1 MATYKNFASAHWRKW
16 IAGVAAGVLLTGCA
30 MTPNGRGGVMLGLDT
45 AELFG
50 TPVSTFRLR
59 DGTEGTLRKDPKGKY
74 SIKLSQAF
82 RVVPLDKAVT
92 ARVAR
97 VENVGERTVVIVE
110 TQERGCAYRYE
121 VLAFQGTDVLQ
132 WTVGNCKDRP
142 RVELAADGRSL
153 NIDFPNY
160 NRLSRMVYT
169 DSRLL
174 NASVPV
180 PPGVD
185 TRAQPFA
192 DDALR
197 ATGPVIANLPGSEA
211 NGGRVIPA
219 PPAAAPASAPAP
231 KTTSRTASRNRRQVA
246 QEAAAPARTVP
257 SAPAMT
263 APAARAADS
272 ASRVPAAMSFQT
284 EEIKPVVLDLRK

>member
-1 MATYKNFASAHWRKW
+1 MTTYKNFASAHWRTL
-16 IAGVAAGVLLTGCA
+16 IAGVAVGVLLTGCA
-30 MTPNGRGGVMLGLDT
+30 MTPNGRGGVMVGLDT

-50 TPVSTFRLR
+50 TPMSTFRLR

-82 RVVPLDKAVT
+82 RVVPLDKAIT

-142 RVELAADGRSL
+142 RVELAADAKSL

-160 NRLSRMVYT
+160 NRLSRMIYT
-169 DSRLL
+169 DNRLL
-174 NASVPV
+174 NASVAV

-197 ATGPVIANLPGSEA
+197 ATGPVIATLPGS
-211 NGGRVIPA
+211 GSDSGRVIPA
-219 PPAAAPASAPAP
+219 PPAAAPAPSAAPKAGSRASAKPRRQESQARVVAPAVSSLPAQRSAASAPA
-231 KTTSRTASRNRRQVA
+231 
-246 QEAAAPARTVP
+246 AP
-257 SAPAMT
+257 MI
-263 APAARAADS
+263 
-272 ASRVPAAMSFQT
+272 FQA
-284 EEIKPVVLDLRK
+284 EEIKPVVIDLRK

>member
-1 MATYKNFASAHWRKW
+1 MTTYKNFASAHWRTL
-16 IAGVAAGVLLTGCA
+16 IAGVAVGVLLTGCA
-30 MTPNGRGGVMLGLDT
+30 MTPNGRGGVLVGLDT

-50 TPVSTFRLR
+50 TPISTFRLR
-59 DGTEGTLRKDPKGKY
+59 DGTEGTLRKDPQGKY

-82 RVVPLDKAVT
+82 RVVPLANAMT

-142 RVELAADGRSL
+142 RVELAADAKSL

-160 NRLSRMVYT
+160 NRLSRMIYT
-169 DSRLL
+169 DNRLL
-174 NASVPV
+174 NASVAV

-197 ATGPVIANLPGSEA
+197 ATGPVIATLPGS
-211 NGGRVIPA
+211 GGGSGRVIPA
-219 PPAAAPASAPAP
+219 PPAAAPAPATAPKAGSRASARPRRQETPARAPAAISLP
-231 KTTSRTASRNRRQVA
+231 APRAA
-246 QEAAAPARTVP
+246 GAAAAAP
-257 SAPAMT
+257 MI
-263 APAARAADS
+263 
-272 ASRVPAAMSFQT
+272 FQA
-284 EEIKPVVLDLRK
+284 EEIKPVVIDLRK

>member
-1 MATYKNFASAHWRKW
+1 MTTYKNFASAHWRKL

-30 MTPNGRGGVMLGLDT
+30 MTPNGRGGVLMGLDT

-50 TPVSTFRLR
+50 TPISTFRLR
-59 DGTEGTLRKDPKGKY
+59 DGTEGTLRKDPQGKY

-82 RVVPLDKAVT
+82 RVVPLANAIT

-142 RVELAADGRSL
+142 RVDVAADGKSL

-160 NRLSRMVYT
+160 NRLSRMIYT
-169 DSRLL
+169 DNRLL
-174 NASVPV
+174 NASVAV

-197 ATGPVIANLPGSEA
+197 GTGPAIATTPGSDS
-211 NGGRVIPA
+211 GRVIPA
-219 PPAAAPASAPAP
+219 PPAPASAPAP
-231 KTTSRTASRNRRQVA
+231 AAAPKAGSRASAKPRRQETAAKVA
-246 QEAAAPARTVP
+246 TPAAISLPAPRAAAAAPA
-257 SAPAMT
+257 APMI
-263 APAARAADS
+263 
-272 ASRVPAAMSFQT
+272 FQA
-284 EEIKPVVLDLRK
+284 EEIKPVVIDLRK

>member
-1 MATYKNFASAHWRKW
+1 MTTYKNFAYAHWRTL
-16 IAGVAAGVLLTGCA
+16 ALGLAAGVLLTGCA
-30 MTPNGRGGVMLGLDT
+30 MTPNGRGGVMVGLDT

-50 TPVSTFRLR
+50 TPLSTFRLR
-59 DGTEGTLRKDPKGKY
+59 DGTEGTLRKDPQGKY

-82 RVVPLDKAVT
+82 RVVPLANAVT

-110 TQERGCAYRYE
+110 TQERNCAYRYE

-132 WTVGNCKDRP
+132 WTVGNCNDRP
-142 RVELAADGRSL
+142 RVELAADGKSL

-160 NRLSRMVYT
+160 NRLSRMIYT
-169 DSRLL
+169 DNRLL

-180 PPGVD
+180 PLGVD

-197 ATGPVIANLPGSEA
+197 ATGPAIATVPGGGGDS
-211 NGGRVIPA
+211 GRVIPA
-219 PPAAAPASAPAP
+219 PPASAPVPAAAPKAGSRAGARPRRQDAPA
-231 KTTSRTASRNRRQVA
+231 R
-246 QEAAAPARTVP
+246 AAAPAAASQP
-257 SAPAMT
+257 APRGAAA
-263 APAARAADS
+263 APAAPMIFHA
-272 ASRVPAAMSFQT
+272 
-284 EEIKPVVLDLRK
+284 EEIKPVVIDLRK

>member
-1 MATYKNFASAHWRKW
+1 MTTYKNFASAHWRKL
-16 IAGVAAGVLLTGCA
+16 IAGVAVGVLLTGCA
-30 MTPNGRGGVMLGLDT
+30 MTPNGRGGVLVGIDT

-50 TPVSTFRLR
+50 TPISTFRLR
-59 DGTEGTLRKDPKGKY
+59 DGTEGTLRKDPQGKY

-82 RVVPLDKAVT
+82 RVVPLANAMT

-142 RVELAADGRSL
+142 RVELAADAKSL

-160 NRLSRMVYT
+160 NRLSRMIYT
-169 DSRLL
+169 DNRLL
-174 NASVPV
+174 NASVAV

-197 ATGPVIANLPGSEA
+197 ATGPDISSVPGSDS
-211 NGGRVIPA
+211 GRVIPA
-219 PPAAAPASAPAP
+219 PPAAAPAPAAAPKAGSRASARPRRQETPARAPAAISLP
-231 KTTSRTASRNRRQVA
+231 APRAA
-246 QEAAAPARTVP
+246 AAAPA
-257 SAPAMT
+257 APMI
-263 APAARAADS
+263 
-272 ASRVPAAMSFQT
+272 FQA
-284 EEIKPVVLDLRK
+284 EEIKPVVIDLRK

>member
-1 MATYKNFASAHWRKW
+1 MTTYKNFASAHWRTL
-16 IAGVAAGVLLTGCA
+16 IAGVAVGVLLTGCA
-30 MTPNGRGGVMLGLDT
+30 MTPNGRGGVMVGIDT

-50 TPVSTFRLR
+50 TPISTFRLR
-59 DGTEGTLRKDPKGKY
+59 DGTEGTLRKDPQGKY

-82 RVVPLDKAVT
+82 RVVPLAKAMT

-142 RVELAADGRSL
+142 RVELAADAKSL

-160 NRLSRMVYT
+160 NRLSRMIYT
-169 DSRLL
+169 DNRLL
-174 NASVPV
+174 NASVAV

-197 ATGPVIANLPGSEA
+197 ATGPVIATLPGS
-211 NGGRVIPA
+211 GSDSGRVIPA
-219 PPAAAPASAPAP
+219 PPAAAPAPAAAP
-231 KTTSRTASRNRRQVA
+231 KAGSRASAKPRRQETPA
-246 QEAAAPARTVP
+246 RAAAPAAIGLPAPR
-257 SAPAMT
+257 SA
-263 APAARAADS
+263 APAAA
-272 ASRVPAAMSFQT
+272 PMIFQA
-284 EEIKPVVLDLRK
+284 EEIKPVVIDLRK

>member
-1 MATYKNFASAHWRKW
+1 MYKNFASAHWRKL
-16 IAGVAAGVLLTGCA
+16 AMGLAAGVLLTGCA
-30 MTPNGRGGVMLGLDT
+30 MTPNGRGGVLVGLDT

-50 TPVSTFRLR
+50 TPISTFRLR

-82 RVVPLDKAVT
+82 RVVPLDKAIT

-142 RVELAADGRSL
+142 RVELAADAKSL

-160 NRLSRMVYT
+160 NRLSRMIYT
-169 DSRLL
+169 DNRLL
-174 NASVPV
+174 NASVAV

-197 ATGPVIANLPGSEA
+197 ATGPAIATMPGSDS
-211 NGGRVIPA
+211 GRVIPA
-219 PPAAAPASAPAP
+219 PPAPASAPAP
-231 KTTSRTASRNRRQVA
+231 AAAPKAGSRASAKARRQDTPTR
-246 QEAAAPARTVP
+246 AAAPAAISLP
-257 SAPAMT
+257 APRAAAA
-263 APAARAADS
+263 APAA
-272 ASRVPAAMSFQT
+272 PMIFQA
-284 EEIKPVVLDLRK
+284 EEIKPVVIDLRK

>member
-1 MATYKNFASAHWRKW
+1 MTTYKNFASAHWRTL
-16 IAGVAAGVLLTGCA
+16 IAGVAVGVLLTGCA
-30 MTPNGRGGVMLGLDT
+30 MTPNGRGGVMVGLDT

-50 TPVSTFRLR
+50 TPISTFRLR
-59 DGTEGTLRKDPKGKY
+59 DGTEGTLRKDPQGKY

-82 RVVPLDKAVT
+82 RVVPLVNAIT

-142 RVELAADGRSL
+142 RVELAADAKSL

-160 NRLSRMVYT
+160 NRLSRMIYT
-169 DSRLL
+169 DNRLL
-174 NASVPV
+174 NASVAV

-197 ATGPVIANLPGSEA
+197 ATGPVIATLPGS
-211 NGGRVIPA
+211 GSDSGRVIPA
-219 PPAAAPASAPAP
+219 PPAAAPAPAAAP
-231 KTTSRTASRNRRQVA
+231 KAGSRASAKPRRQESQA
-246 QEAAAPARTVP
+246 RAAAPAVSSLPAQR
-257 SAPAMT
+257 SAASALA
-263 APAARAADS
+263 AP
-272 ASRVPAAMSFQT
+272 MIFQA
-284 EEIKPVVLDLRK
+284 EEIKPVVIDLRK

>member
-1 MATYKNFASAHWRKW
+1 MHTCKKLVSAHWRKLA
-16 IAGVAAGVLLTGCA
+16 AGVAAGLLLTGCA
-30 MTPNGRGGVMLGLDT
+30 MQPNGKGGVLMSVDT

-50 TPVSTFRLR
+50 TPISTFRLR
-59 DGTEGTLRKDPKGKY
+59 DGTEGTLRKDPQGKF

-82 RVVPLDKAVT
+82 RVVPLANAIT

-132 WTVGNCKDRP
+132 WTIGNCKDRP
-142 RVELAADGRSL
+142 RVELAPDAKSL

-160 NRLSRMVYT
+160 NRLSRQIYT

-174 NASVPV
+174 NTSVPV

-185 TRAQPFA
+185 TRLVPFA

-197 ATGPVIANLPGSEA
+197 GTAPAIVNTPIGDGA
-211 NGGRVIPA
+211 GRVIPA
-219 PPAAAPASAPAP
+219 PPAPAAPVAAPKASTRSTAKTRRQETPAKAGAPAALGLP
-231 KTTSRTASRNRRQVA
+231 LPRTATPA
-246 QEAAAPARTVP
+246 PAAAP
-257 SAPAMT
+257 MI
-263 APAARAADS
+263 
-272 ASRVPAAMSFQT
+272 FQA
-284 EEIKPVVLDLRK
+284 EEIKPVVIDLRK

>member
-1 MATYKNFASAHWRKW
+1 MTTYKNFASAHWRTL

-30 MTPNGRGGVMLGLDT
+30 MTPNGRGGVMVGLDT

-50 TPVSTFRLR
+50 TPMSTFRLR
-59 DGTEGTLRKDPKGKY
+59 DGTEGTLRKDPQGKY

-82 RVVPLDKAVT
+82 RVVPLAKAIT

-142 RVELAADGRSL
+142 RVELAADAKSL

-160 NRLSRMVYT
+160 NRLSRMIYT
-169 DSRLL
+169 DNRLL
-174 NASVPV
+174 NASVAV

-197 ATGPVIANLPGSEA
+197 ATGPVIATMPPGSDSS
-211 NGGRVIPA
+211 RVIPA
-219 PPAAAPASAPAP
+219 PPAAAPVPAAAPKAGSRASAKP
-231 KTTSRTASRNRRQVA
+231 RRQESQA
-246 QEAAAPARTVP
+246 RAAAPAAISPPAQR
-257 SAPAMT
+257 SAAA
-263 APAARAADS
+263 AP
-272 ASRVPAAMSFQT
+272 MIFQA
-284 EEIKPVVLDLRK
+284 EEIKPVVIDLRK

>member
-1 MATYKNFASAHWRKW
+1 MNTHKNFASAHWRKLAAA
-16 IAGVAAGVLLTGCA
+16 IAAGLLLSGCA
-30 MTPNGRGGVMLGLDT
+30 MQPNGHGGVMVGLDT

-50 TPVSTFRLR
+50 TPLSTFRLR
-59 DGTEGTLRKDPKGKY
+59 DGTEGTLRKDPQGKF

-82 RVVPLDKAVT
+82 RVVPLANAIT

-132 WTVGNCKDRP
+132 WTIGNCKDRP
-142 RVELAADGRSL
+142 RVELAPDAKSL

-160 NRLSRMVYT
+160 NRLSRQIYT

-174 NASVPV
+174 NTSVPV

-185 TRAQPFA
+185 TRLVPFA

-197 ATGPVIANLPGSEA
+197 GAAPAIVNTPIAESA
-211 NGGRVIPA
+211 GRVIPA
-219 PPAAAPASAPAP
+219 PPAPAAPAAPKAPPRNTARRQDAPAKAAASNPAAISLPAPRTSAPAP
-231 KTTSRTASRNRRQVA
+231 
-246 QEAAAPARTVP
+246 
-257 SAPAMT
+257 MI
-263 APAARAADS
+263 
-272 ASRVPAAMSFQT
+272 FQA
-284 EEIKPVVLDLRK
+284 EEIKPVVIDLRK

>member
-1 MATYKNFASAHWRKW
+1 MTTYKNFASAHWRTL

-30 MTPNGRGGVMLGLDT
+30 MTPNGRGGVLMGLDT

-50 TPVSTFRLR
+50 TPISTFRLR
-59 DGTEGTLRKDPKGKY
+59 DGTEGTLRKDPQGKY

-82 RVVPLDKAVT
+82 RVVPLANAIT

-142 RVELAADGRSL
+142 RVDVAADGKSL

-160 NRLSRMVYT
+160 NRLSRMIYT
-169 DSRLL
+169 DNRLL
-174 NASVPV
+174 NASVAV

-197 ATGPVIANLPGSEA
+197 GTGPAIATMPAGTDS
-211 NGGRVIPA
+211 GRVIPA
-219 PPAAAPASAPAP
+219 PPAPTSAPAP
-231 KTTSRTASRNRRQVA
+231 AATSKTGSRASARPRRQDTA
-246 QEAAAPARTVP
+246 AKAATPAAISLPAPRAAAAAPA
-257 SAPAMT
+257 APMI
-263 APAARAADS
+263 
-272 ASRVPAAMSFQT
+272 FQA
-284 EEIKPVVLDLRK
+284 EEIKPVVIDLRK

>member
-1 MATYKNFASAHWRKW
+1 MTTYKNFAYAHWRTL
-16 IAGVAAGVLLTGCA
+16 ALGLAAGVLLTGCA
-30 MTPNGRGGVMLGLDT
+30 MTPNGRGGVMVGLDT

-50 TPVSTFRLR
+50 TPLSTFRLR
-59 DGTEGTLRKDPKGKY
+59 DGTEGTLRKDPQGKY

-82 RVVPLDKAVT
+82 RVVPLANAVT

-110 TQERGCAYRYE
+110 TQERNCAYRYE

-132 WTVGNCKDRP
+132 WTVGNCNDRP
-142 RVELAADGRSL
+142 RVELAADGKSL

-160 NRLSRMVYT
+160 NRLSRMIYT
-169 DSRLL
+169 DNRLL

-180 PPGVD
+180 PLGVD

-197 ATGPVIANLPGSEA
+197 ATGPAIATVPGGS
-211 NGGRVIPA
+211 GDSGRVIPA
-219 PPAAAPASAPAP
+219 PPASAPVPAAAPKAGSRAGARPRRQDAPA
-231 KTTSRTASRNRRQVA
+231 R
-246 QEAAAPARTVP
+246 AAAPAAASQP
-257 SAPAMT
+257 APRGAAA
-263 APAARAADS
+263 APAAPMIFHA
-272 ASRVPAAMSFQT
+272 
-284 EEIKPVVLDLRK
+284 EEIKPVVIDLRK

>member
-1 MATYKNFASAHWRKW
+1 MTTYKNFASAHWRTL
-16 IAGVAAGVLLTGCA
+16 ALSVAAGILLTGCA
-30 MTPNGRGGVMLGLDT
+30 MTPNGRGCVMVGLDT

-50 TPVSTFRLR
+50 TPLSTFRLR
-59 DGTEGTLRKDPKGKY
+59 DGTEGTLRKDPQGKY

-82 RVVPLDKAVT
+82 RVVPLANAIT

-142 RVELAADGRSL
+142 RVELAADAKSL

-160 NRLSRMVYT
+160 NRLSRMIYT
-169 DSRLL
+169 DNRLL
-174 NASVPV
+174 NASVAV

-197 ATGPVIANLPGSEA
+197 ATGPVIATVPGS
-211 NGGRVIPA
+211 GGDSGRVIPA
-219 PPAAAPASAPAP
+219 PPAAAPAPAATPKAGSRASAKA
-231 KTTSRTASRNRRQVA
+231 RRQ
-246 QEAAAPARTVP
+246 ETPARAAT
-257 SAPAMT
+257 PAISL
-263 APAARAADS
+263 PAARSAA
-272 ASRVPAAMSFQT
+272 AVPAAPMIFQA
-284 EEIKPVVLDLRK
+284 EEIKPVVIDLRK

>member
-1 MATYKNFASAHWRKW
+1 MTTYKNFASAHWRKL
-16 IAGVAAGVLLTGCA
+16 AMGLAAGVLLTGCA
-30 MTPNGRGGVMLGLDT
+30 MTPNGRGGVLMGIDT

-50 TPVSTFRLR
+50 TPLSTFRLR
-59 DGTEGTLRKDPKGKY
+59 DGTEGTLRKDPQGKY

-82 RVVPLDKAVT
+82 RVVPLANAIT

-142 RVELAADGRSL
+142 RVELAADAKSL

-160 NRLSRMVYT
+160 NRLSRMIYT
-169 DSRLL
+169 DNRLL
-174 NASVPV
+174 NASVAV

-197 ATGPVIANLPGSEA
+197 GTGPSIVNMPGNDS
-211 NGGRVIPA
+211 GRVIPA
-219 PPAAAPASAPAP
+219 PPAAAPAPGAAPKTGSRASARPRRQETPARTAAPAAIGLPAPRSAVSAPA
-231 KTTSRTASRNRRQVA
+231 
-246 QEAAAPARTVP
+246 AP
-257 SAPAMT
+257 MI
-263 APAARAADS
+263 
-272 ASRVPAAMSFQT
+272 FQA
-284 EEIKPVVLDLRK
+284 EEIKPVVIDLRK

>member
-1 MATYKNFASAHWRKW
+1 MKTTEKFARAHWRKLA
-16 IAGVAAGVLLTGCA
+16 AGVAAGLLLTGCA
-30 MTPNGRGGVMLGLDT
+30 MQPNGRGGVLMSVDT

-50 TPVSTFRLR
+50 TPISTFKLR
-59 DGTEGTLRKDPKGKY
+59 DGTEGTLRKDPQGKF

-82 RVVPLDKAVT
+82 RVVPLANAIT

-97 VENVGERTVVIVE
+97 VEHVGERTVVIVE

-132 WTVGNCKDRP
+132 WTIGNCKDRP
-142 RVELAADGRSL
+142 RVELAPDARSL

-160 NRLSRMVYT
+160 NRLSRQIYT

-174 NASVPV
+174 NTSVPV

-185 TRAQPFA
+185 TRTVPFA

-197 ATGPVIANLPGSEA
+197 GTAPAIVNMPIGDAA
-211 NGGRVIPA
+211 GRVIPA
-219 PPAAAPASAPAP
+219 PPAPAATPVATP
-231 KTTSRTASRNRRQVA
+231 KATTRSTAKARRQ
-246 QEAAAPARTVP
+246 ETPAK
-257 SAPAMT
+257 AT
-263 APAARAADS
+263 APAAISLPLPRASTPA
-272 ASRVPAAMSFQT
+272 PAAAPMIFQA
-284 EEIKPVVLDLRK
+284 EEIKPVVIDLRK

>member
-1 MATYKNFASAHWRKW
+1 MTTYKNFASAHWRKL
-16 IAGVAAGVLLTGCA
+16 IAGVAAGILLTGCA
-30 MTPNGRGGVMLGLDT
+30 MTPNGRGGVMVGLDT

-50 TPVSTFRLR
+50 TPISTFRLR
-59 DGTEGTLRKDPKGKY
+59 DGTEGTLRKDPQGKY

-82 RVVPLDKAVT
+82 RVVPLANAIT

-110 TQERGCAYRYE
+110 TQERNCAYRYE

-142 RVELAADGRSL
+142 RVELAADAKSL

-160 NRLSRMVYT
+160 NRLSRMIYT
-169 DSRLL
+169 DNRLL
-174 NASVPV
+174 NASVAV

-197 ATGPVIANLPGSEA
+197 ATGPVIATVPGGDS
-211 NGGRVIPA
+211 GRVIPA
-219 PPAAAPASAPAP
+219 PPAAAPAP
-231 KTTSRTASRNRRQVA
+231 
-246 QEAAAPARTVP
+246 AAAPKAGSRASAKPRRQESQARAAVP
-257 SAPAMT
+257 AAISLPAQRSA
-263 APAARAADS
+263 APAAA
-272 ASRVPAAMSFQT
+272 PMIFQA
-284 EEIKPVVLDLRK
+284 EEIKPVVIDLRK

>member
-1 MATYKNFASAHWRKW
+1 MTTYKNFAYAHWRTL
-16 IAGVAAGVLLTGCA
+16 ALGLAAGVLLTGCA
-30 MTPNGRGGVMLGLDT
+30 MTPNGRGGVMVGLDT

-50 TPVSTFRLR
+50 TPLSTFRLR
-59 DGTEGTLRKDPKGKY
+59 DGTEGTLRKDPQGKY

-82 RVVPLDKAVT
+82 RVVPLANAVT

-110 TQERGCAYRYE
+110 TQERNCAYRYE

-132 WTVGNCKDRP
+132 WTVGNCNDRP
-142 RVELAADGRSL
+142 RVELAADGKSL

-160 NRLSRMVYT
+160 NRLSRMIYT
-169 DSRLL
+169 DNRLL

-180 PPGVD
+180 PLGVD

-197 ATGPVIANLPGSEA
+197 ATGPAIATVPGGS
-211 NGGRVIPA
+211 GDSGRVIPA
-219 PPAAAPASAPAP
+219 PPASAPVP
-231 KTTSRTASRNRRQVA
+231 
-246 QEAAAPARTVP
+246 AAAP
-257 SAPAMT
+257 
-263 APAARAADS
+263 
-272 ASRVPAAMSFQT
+272 
-284 EEIKPVVLDLRK
+284 

>member
-1 MATYKNFASAHWRKW
+1 MHTCKKLVSAHWRKLA
-16 IAGVAAGVLLTGCA
+16 AGVAAGLLLTGCA
-30 MTPNGRGGVMLGLDT
+30 MQPNGKGGVLMSVDT

-50 TPVSTFRLR
+50 TPISTFRLR
-59 DGTEGTLRKDPKGKY
+59 DGTEGTLRKDPQGKF

-82 RVVPLDKAVT
+82 RVVPLANAIT

-132 WTVGNCKDRP
+132 WTIGNCKDRP
-142 RVELAADGRSL
+142 RVELAADAKSL

-160 NRLSRMVYT
+160 NRLSRQIYT

-174 NASVPV
+174 NTSVPV

-185 TRAQPFA
+185 TRTVPFA

-197 ATGPVIANLPGSEA
+197 GTAPAIVNTPIGDGA
-211 NGGRVIPA
+211 GRVIPA
-219 PPAAAPASAPAP
+219 PPAPAAPVAAP
-231 KTTSRTASRNRRQVA
+231 KASTRSTAKTRRQETPA
-246 QEAAAPARTVP
+246 KAAAPAAPGLPLPRTATP
-257 SAPAMT
+257 
-263 APAARAADS
+263 APAAA
-272 ASRVPAAMSFQT
+272 PMIFQA
-284 EEIKPVVLDLRK
+284 EEIKPVVIDLRK

>member
-1 MATYKNFASAHWRKW
+1 MTMYKNFASAHWRKLM
-16 IAGVAAGVLLTGCA
+16 AGVAAGVLLTGCA
-30 MTPNGRGGVMLGLDT
+30 MTPNGRGGVMVGLDT

-50 TPVSTFRLR
+50 TPLSTFRLR

-82 RVVPLDKAVT
+82 RVVPLDKAIT

-110 TQERGCAYRYE
+110 TQERGCAYRYA

-142 RVELAADGRSL
+142 RVELAADAKSL

-160 NRLSRMVYT
+160 NRLSRMIYT
-169 DSRLL
+169 DNRLL
-174 NASVPV
+174 NASVAV

-197 ATGPVIANLPGSEA
+197 AASPAIATLPGSDS
-211 NGGRVIPA
+211 GRVIPA
-219 PPAAAPASAPAP
+219 PPAAAPAPAAAP
-231 KTTSRTASRNRRQVA
+231 KAGRRASAKPRRQESA
-246 QEAAAPARTVP
+246 ARAAAPAATSLPAPR
-257 SAPAMT
+257 SAAP
-263 APAARAADS
+263 APAA
-272 ASRVPAAMSFQT
+272 PMIFQA
-284 EEIKPVVLDLRK
+284 EEIKPVVIDLRK

>member
-1 MATYKNFASAHWRKW
+1 MYKNFASAHWRKL
-16 IAGVAAGVLLTGCA
+16 AMGLAAGVLLTGCA
-30 MTPNGRGGVMLGLDT
+30 MTPNGRGGVLVGLDT

-50 TPVSTFRLR
+50 TPISTFRLR

-82 RVVPLDKAVT
+82 RVVPLDKAIT

-142 RVELAADGRSL
+142 RVELAADAKSL

-160 NRLSRMVYT
+160 NRLSRMIYT
-169 DSRLL
+169 DNRLL
-174 NASVPV
+174 NASVAV

-197 ATGPVIANLPGSEA
+197 ATGPAIATMPGSDS
-211 NGGRVIPA
+211 GRVIPA
-219 PPAAAPASAPAP
+219 PPAPASAPAP
-231 KTTSRTASRNRRQVA
+231 AAAPKAGSRASAKARRQDTPA
-246 QEAAAPARTVP
+246 RAAAPAAISLP
-257 SAPAMT
+257 APRAAAA
-263 APAARAADS
+263 APAA
-272 ASRVPAAMSFQT
+272 PMIFQA
-284 EEIKPVVLDLRK
+284 EEIKPVVIDLRK

>member
-1 MATYKNFASAHWRKW
+1 MTMYKNFASAHWRKL
-16 IAGVAAGVLLTGCA
+16 ALGLAAGVLLTGCA
-30 MTPNGRGGVMLGLDT
+30 MTPNGRGGVLVGLDT

-50 TPVSTFRLR
+50 TPISTFRLR

-82 RVVPLDKAVT
+82 RVVPLDKAIT

-142 RVELAADGRSL
+142 RVELAADAKSL

-160 NRLSRMVYT
+160 NRLSRMIYT
-169 DSRLL
+169 DNRLL
-174 NASVPV
+174 NASVAV

-197 ATGPVIANLPGSEA
+197 ATGPAIATMPGSDS
-211 NGGRVIPA
+211 GRVIPA
-219 PPAAAPASAPAP
+219 PPAPASAPAP
-231 KTTSRTASRNRRQVA
+231 AAAPKAGSRASAKARRQDTPA
-246 QEAAAPARTVP
+246 RAAAPASISLP
-257 SAPAMT
+257 APRAAAA
-263 APAARAADS
+263 APAA
-272 ASRVPAAMSFQT
+272 PMIFQA
-284 EEIKPVVLDLRK
+284 EEIKPVVIDLRK

>member
-1 MATYKNFASAHWRKW
+1 MFDNLVAAHWRKM
-16 IAGVAAGVLLTGCA
+16 AAAVAAGVLLTGCA
-30 MTPNGRGGVMLGLDT
+30 MQPNGKGGVLMGLDT

-50 TPVSTFRLR
+50 TPISTFRLL
-59 DGTEGTLRKDPKGKY
+59 DGTEGTLRKDPQGKY

-82 RVVPLDKAVT
+82 RVVPLANAIT

-97 VENVGERTVVIVE
+97 VENVGARTVVIVE

-121 VLAFQGTDVLQ
+121 VLAFQGSDVLQ
-132 WTVGNCKDRP
+132 WSVGNCKDRP
-142 RVELAADGRSL
+142 RVELAADGKSL

-160 NRLSRMVYT
+160 NRLSRQVYT

-174 NASVPV
+174 NTSVAV

-197 ATGPVIANLPGSEA
+197 ATGPAIVNLPAGDSA
-211 NGGRVIPA
+211 GRVIPA
-219 PPAAAPASAPAP
+219 PPAPAAAPVVAPVTAPKANSRSTAKARRQEAPA
-231 KTTSRTASRNRRQVA
+231 R
-246 QEAAAPARTVP
+246 AAAPAVVSLP
-257 SAPAMT
+257 APRAAT
-263 APAARAADS
+263 PAPAAA
-272 ASRVPAAMSFQT
+272 PMIFQA
-284 EEIKPVVLDLRK
+284 EEVKPVVIDLRK

>member
-1 MATYKNFASAHWRKW
+1 MATYKIFASAHWRTL
-16 IAGVAAGVLLTGCA
+16 IAGVAVGVLLTGCA
-30 MTPNGRGGVMLGLDT
+30 MTPNGRGGVMVGLDT

-50 TPVSTFRLR
+50 TPISTFRLR
-59 DGTEGTLRKDPKGKY
+59 DGTEGTLRKDPQGKY

-82 RVVPLDKAVT
+82 RVVPLAKAIT

-142 RVELAADGRSL
+142 RVELAADAKSL

-160 NRLSRMVYT
+160 NRLSRMIYT
-169 DSRLL
+169 DNRLL
-174 NASVPV
+174 NASVAV

-197 ATGPVIANLPGSEA
+197 ATGPVIATVPGS
-211 NGGRVIPA
+211 GSDSGRVIPA
-219 PPAAAPASAPAP
+219 PPAAAPAPGAAPKAGSRASARARRQETPARAPAAISLP
-231 KTTSRTASRNRRQVA
+231 APRSAA
-246 QEAAAPARTVP
+246 PAAAP
-257 SAPAMT
+257 MI
-263 APAARAADS
+263 
-272 ASRVPAAMSFQT
+272 FQA
-284 EEIKPVVLDLRK
+284 EEIKPVVIDLRK

>member
-1 MATYKNFASAHWRKW
+1 MYKNFASAHWRKLM
-16 IAGVAAGVLLTGCA
+16 AGVAAGVLLTGCA
-30 MTPNGRGGVMLGLDT
+30 MTPNGRGGVLMGLDT

-50 TPVSTFRLR
+50 TPISTFRLR

-82 RVVPLDKAVT
+82 RVVPLDKAIT

-142 RVELAADGRSL
+142 RVELAADGKSL

-160 NRLSRMVYT
+160 NRLARMIYT

-197 ATGPVIANLPGSEA
+197 AAGPVIATVPGSDS
-211 NGGRVIPA
+211 GRVIPA
-219 PPAAAPASAPAP
+219 APAAAPAPATKP
-231 KTTSRTASRNRRQVA
+231 ATRAASRNRRQAA
-246 QEAAAPARTVP
+246 QEAPAPARTVP
-257 SAPAMT
+257 SAPAAA

-284 EEIKPVVLDLRK
+284 EEIKPVVIDLRK

>member
-1 MATYKNFASAHWRKW
+1 MTTYKNFASAHWRTL

-30 MTPNGRGGVMLGLDT
+30 MTPNGRGGVLMGLDT

-50 TPVSTFRLR
+50 TPISTFRLR
-59 DGTEGTLRKDPKGKY
+59 DGTEGTLRKDPQGKY

-82 RVVPLDKAVT
+82 RVVPLANAIT

-142 RVELAADGRSL
+142 RVELAADGKSL

-160 NRLSRMVYT
+160 NRLSRMIYT
-169 DSRLL
+169 DNRLL
-174 NASVPV
+174 NASVAV

-197 ATGPVIANLPGSEA
+197 GTGPAIATTPGSDS
-211 NGGRVIPA
+211 GRVIPA
-219 PPAAAPASAPAP
+219 PPAAAPAPVATP
-231 KTTSRTASRNRRQVA
+231 KTGSRASAKPRRQ
-246 QEAAAPARTVP
+246 E
-257 SAPAMT
+257 
-263 APAARAADS
+263 PAARAATS
-272 ASRVPAAMSFQT
+272 AVLSQPAPRAAAAAPAAPMIFQA
-284 EEIKPVVLDLRK
+284 EEIKPVVIDLRK